1 MSKKQV
7 LSCLQPTGNLH
18 IGRYFGAVQ
27 NWVNLQQSYDCIYG
41 VVDYHAMTMPYNPKK
56 LREVSWDI
64 AFKLMACGIKSENI
78 FIQSMIPEHAEL
90 AWILNCITPFGELGR
105 MTQFKDKS
113 SQVEDQSKDAFI
125 SAGLYTYPV
134 LQAADIIIY
143 HAHYVP
149 VGKDQEQ
156 HLELTRNIANRFNNI
171 VGKEYFPIPE
181 PLFTKTAKIMSTAE
195 PKKKMSASMG
205 DKHNIDVF
213 ASPERITKQIKS
225 AVTDSGEDTGEMS
238 AGISNLFQILE
249 ATGEKSAYD
258 DQMSKFESGS
268 MRYGDFKSIVAEA
281 LVEFTNPIRNKY
293 QEMQAD
299 KKAFKSELKYKVV
312 GIRDKARKT
321 LSEVKDL
328 TGLMQTKF

>member
-7 LSCLQPTGNLH
+7 LSCLQPTGNIHL
-18 IGRYFGAVQ
+18 GRYFGAVQ
-27 NWVNLQQSYDCIYG
+27 NWVNLQEEYDCIYG

-64 AFKLMACGIKSENI
+64 AFKLMACGIKPENI

-90 AWILNCITPFGELGR
+90 AWILNCMTPFGELGR

-113 SQVEDQSKDAFI
+113 NQVEEKSKAAFI

-156 HLELTRNIANRFNNI
+156 HLELTRHIANRFNNI

-181 PLFTKTAKIMSTAE
+181 PLYTKTAKIMSTAE
-195 PKKKMSASMG
+195 PTKKMSASMG

-213 ASPERITKQIKS
+213 ASPERISKQIMS
-225 AVTDSGEDTGEMS
+225 AVTDSGDHTGKMS
-238 AGISNLFQILE
+238 PGVANLFQLLD
-249 ATGEKSAYD
+249 ATGEETAYKE
-258 DQMSKFESGS
+258 QMNKFEAGDL
-268 MRYGDFKSIVAEA
+268 RYGDFKSLVAEA
-281 LVEFTNPIRNKY
+281 LVEFANPIRLKY
-293 QEMQAD
+293 QEMQSD
-299 KKAFKSELKYKVV
+299 KKAYKSELKYKVA

-321 LSEVKDL
+321 LGEVKDL